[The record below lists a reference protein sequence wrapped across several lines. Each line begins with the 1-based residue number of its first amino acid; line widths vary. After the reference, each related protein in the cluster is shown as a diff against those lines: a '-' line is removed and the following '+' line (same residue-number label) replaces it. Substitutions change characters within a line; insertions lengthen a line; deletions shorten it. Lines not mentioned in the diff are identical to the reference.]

1 MTVPASI
8 RVMLVDD
15 HAVVRRG
22 FRMLL
27 DSCPD
32 IEVMAEAGSGEQA
45 IGSLDD
51 AVPDV
56 LVLDLSMPG
65 LGGLETLRRLLAH
78 HADLRVLVLSAHE
91 DVAYAR
97 RALKAGARGYLTKRT
112 APEEL
117 IEALRA
123 IASGRVYLDATL
135 ARALAV
141 SGLGGVPGAI
151 DALSE
156 REFTVFLELA
166 RGRSVNQ
173 IAALLSLSPSTVGT
187 HLYNIKQKLGA
198 ANQSELTLMALHN
211 GLIDP

>member
-1 MTVPASI
+1 MIALAPL

-27 DSCPD
+27 ESCPD
-32 IEVMAEAGSGEQA
+32 ITVVAESGSGEQA
-45 IGSLDD
+45 IRSLD
-51 AVPDV
+51 AVATDV
-56 LVLDLSMPG
+56 VVLDLSMPG
-65 LGGLETLRRLLAH
+65 IGGLETLRRLLAREG
-78 HADLRVLVLSAHE
+78 ALRVLVLSAHE
-91 DVAYAR
+91 DPAYAR

-123 IASGRVYLDATL
+123 IGAGRAYLDAAL

-141 SGLGGVPGAI
+141 SGLDGSPGAI
-151 DALSE
+151 DALSG

-211 GLIDP
+211 GLIEP

>member
-1 MTVPASI
+1 MIAPAPL

-27 DSCPD
+27 ESCPD
-32 IEVMAEAGSGEQA
+32 ITVVAESGSGEQA
-45 IGSLDD
+45 IRSLD
-51 AVPDV
+51 AVATDV
-56 LVLDLSMPG
+56 VVLDLSMPG
-65 LGGLETLRRLLAH
+65 IGGLETLRRLLAREG
-78 HADLRVLVLSAHE
+78 ALRVLVLSAHE
-91 DVAYAR
+91 DPAYAR

-123 IASGRVYLDATL
+123 IGAGRAYLDAAL

-141 SGLGGVPGAI
+141 SGLDGSPGAI
-151 DALSE
+151 DALSG

-211 GLIDP
+211 GLIEP

>member
-1 MTVPASI
+1 MSVSASI

-32 IEVMAEAGSGEQA
+32 LKVVAEAGSGEQA
-45 IGSLDD
+45 IECLDD
-51 AVPDV
+51 AAPDV
-56 LVLDLSMPG
+56 VVLDLSMPG
-65 LGGLETLRRLLAH
+65 IGGIETLRRLLAH
-78 HADLRVLVLSAHE
+78 HADVRVLVLSAHE
-91 DVAYAR
+91 DAAYAR
-97 RALKAGARGYLTKRT
+97 RALQAGARGYLSKRT

-123 IASGRVYLDATL
+123 IGAGRVYLDAAL
-135 ARALAV
+135 ARALAL
-141 SGLGGVPGAI
+141 SSLGGVPGAI
-151 DALSE
+151 DALSG

-173 IAALLSLSPSTVGT
+173 IATLLSLSPSTVGT

-211 GLIDP
+211 GLIEP